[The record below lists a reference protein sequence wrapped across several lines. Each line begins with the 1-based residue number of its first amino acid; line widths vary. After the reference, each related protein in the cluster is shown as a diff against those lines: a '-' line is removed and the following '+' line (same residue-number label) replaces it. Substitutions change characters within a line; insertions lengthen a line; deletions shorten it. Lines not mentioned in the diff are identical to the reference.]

1 MKLYKTQQEI
11 KDAIQQYDESIEYY
25 NEQKLVDPVQSDL
38 WDIEI
43 DHCKTMKKEL
53 FLMLD

>member
-11 KDAIQQYDESIEYY
+11 KDAIQEYDESIKYY

-38 WDIEI
+38 WDVEI
-43 DHCKTMKKEL
+43 DHCKAMKKEL